1 MTSPHRIAFIGL
13 GAMGYPMAGHL
24 ARAGHDVTVFN
35 RTTGRAAMPSR
46 SDSTAGTS
54 FASDDTRFSTVLTTN
69 DMLLGSGGD
78 CGGKVGGCGGLP
90 LLLAD
95 SLRSRGAGWD
105 G

>member
-1 MTSPHRIAFIGL
+1 MVPSRPVKMLPEANEAAVSAAIPAC
-13 GAMGYPMAGHL
+13 PSS
-24 ARAGHDVTVFN
+24 
-35 RTTGRAAMPSR
+35 TTGRAAMPSR

-78 CGGKVGGCGGLP
+78 CGGKVGGGGGLP